1 MASNSPAA
9 TPRQDAAGNIPL
21 DLFSGTLWHPSPS
34 IVPDDP
40 PPTYPQVAGF
50 KGEPGGPSEAAAK
63 VINLSITGRRA
74 EVLDLL
80 RSRAER
86 ALTADEIAVRL
97 NRSILS
103 VRPRVAELHKLG
115 LIEPATQRGR
125 NESGMSAHC
134 WQAVRS

>member
-1 MASNSPAA
+1 MTTNSPAA
-9 TPRQDAAGNIPL
+9 RPRQDATENILP
-21 DLFSGTLWHPSPS
+21 DLFGWVPSPPLS
-34 IVPDDP
+34 PDIP
-40 PPTYPQVAGF
+40 PAYPQAAGF
-50 KGEPGGPSEAAAK
+50 KGGRGGPSEAAAK
-63 VINLSITGRRA
+63 VINISITGRRA
-74 EVLDLL
+74 EVLELL

-134 WQAVRS
+134 WQAVQS